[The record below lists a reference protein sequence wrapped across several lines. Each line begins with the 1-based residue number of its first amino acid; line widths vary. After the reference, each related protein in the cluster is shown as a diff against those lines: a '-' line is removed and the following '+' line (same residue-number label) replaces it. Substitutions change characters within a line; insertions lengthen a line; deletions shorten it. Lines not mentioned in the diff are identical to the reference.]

1 MTYVPLRQVDLFLKI
16 AESVSESSG
25 SDLTTK
31 TETWN
36 VICFEKNLISVL
48 SSVHLTNFVKT
59 ESASSSVHSNIEFQ
73 RRRTPENFRNG
84 CT

>member
-1 MTYVPLRQVDLFLKI
+1 MYSLLFFKI

-48 SSVHLTNFVKT
+48 SSVHFN
-59 ESASSSVHSNIEFQ
+59 
-73 RRRTPENFRNG
+73 
-84 CT
+84 